1 MNIFNKIANIK
12 TDLQKLQDL
21 IEEQKQIDKD
31 FFEAVRKFD
40 KLKK

>member
-31 FFEAVRKFD
+31 FFEAVRK
-40 KLKK
+40 LKK